1 VLPGN
6 AQTQFEGVLVHVT
19 FDYRTTK
26 WQLIIAKLCID
37 DRKSL
42 TTRGKSST
50 LEAARTF
57 VLIRSATGWDRP
69 RAPHTGITIRSR
81 IGQRTPGAMLI
92 VARRA
97 QTTQVWN
104 GLWGTTNRRFSFPY
118 HRMAG

>member
-1 VLPGN
+1 MSACPGRKCSPYAGGLPP
-6 AQTQFEGVLVHVT
+6 
-19 FDYRTTK
+19 D
-26 WQLIIAKLCID
+26 LISRYAK
-37 DRKSL
+37 
-42 TTRGKSST
+42 T
-50 LEAARTF
+50 L
-57 VLIRSATGWDRP
+57 P